1 MRMSHELGRPFRA
14 SGFSTR
20 QSQGV
25 ALGCDR
31 PHLWCFEPAL
41 RCRLIIGVAEA
52 VIDGLWCFGP
62 ALRCRLI
69 IGVAKTE
76 IDGLGY
82 FDPSRHRRL
91 IVGMAEAVI
100 DRVTAFWTAVAQMHG
115 ASLHRSYRFRWLHRV
130 PWPQPAVRPA
140 KAASRPGLPVLRS
153 AQCEE
158 GPHALI
164 RCALPGSDRAH
175 R

>member
-91 IVGMAEAVI
+91 IVGRGNGV
-100 DRVTAFWTAVAQMHG
+100 RVQILDKQSALIGHQP
-115 ASLHRSYRFRWLHRV
+115 HRV
-130 PWPQPAVRPA
+130 KTFQEEFRTFLA
-140 KAASRPGLPVLRS
+140 KHKIQFDERYVW
-153 AQCEE
+153 
-158 GPHALI
+158 
-164 RCALPGSDRAH
+164 D
-175 R
+175 